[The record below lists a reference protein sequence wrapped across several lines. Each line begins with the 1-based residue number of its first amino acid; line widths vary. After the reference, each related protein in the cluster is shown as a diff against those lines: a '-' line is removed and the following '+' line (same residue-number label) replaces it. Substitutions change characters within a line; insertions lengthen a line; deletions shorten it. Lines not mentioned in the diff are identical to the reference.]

1 MTNTTPL
8 QQSEQPEKSTIPTST
23 VPGLARVRAMARGAL
38 TRQWPTRNLTL
49 CPPAYGAVVPV
60 DMLDCPDLFRSTDRS
75 ALVIFLPD
83 DVHPHLE
90 TLGSQAPQ
98 LRTHELVGFRKQEV
112 YLSLYTAATNA
123 ALPLAVWVR
132 TSDFLDKHLSRLPEG
147 RSIRVPV
154 LFVAGSEA
162 RSSHWSL
169 TPENLGRIQ
178 SAVQA
183 SQAWE
188 SKADENEK
196 QRSLDVATRYGERP
210 WLFMRYDIK
219 NLGRRYATG
228 WAPVCTIQEGTALEY
243 LLD

>member
-1 MTNTTPL
+1 MTTNTSPQTP
-8 QQSEQPEKSTIPTST
+8 EQPEKHTLPTSM
-23 VPGLARVRAMARGAL
+23 VPGLARVRAMTRGAL

-49 CPPAYGAVVPV
+49 CPPAHGAVVPV
-60 DMLDCPDLFRSTDRS
+60 DMLDCPELFRSTDRS
-75 ALVIFLPD
+75 VLVLFLPD
-83 DVHPHLE
+83 DVQPHLE

-98 LRTHELVGFRKQEV
+98 LRTHELVGFRRQEV
-112 YLSLYTAATNA
+112 YLSLYTAATDGK
-123 ALPLAVWVR
+123 LPLAIWVR
-132 TSDFLDKHLSRLPEG
+132 TSDFLDKHLSRVPER

-162 RSSHWSL
+162 RASHWSF

-178 SAVQA
+178 SAVQS
-183 SQAWE
+183 SQAWV
-188 SKADENEK
+188 SKADENET

-228 WAPVCTIQEGTALEY
+228 WAPLCTIQDDKALEY
-243 LLD
+243 QLN